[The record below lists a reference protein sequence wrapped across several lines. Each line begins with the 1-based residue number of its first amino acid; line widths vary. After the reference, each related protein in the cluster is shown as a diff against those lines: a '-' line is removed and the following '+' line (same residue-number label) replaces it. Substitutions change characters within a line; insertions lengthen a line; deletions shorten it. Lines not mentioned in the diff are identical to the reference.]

1 MTISDTIQAVIRYK
15 TLVLLSI
22 VAAVFLSLYAI
33 WRAPLD
39 AIPDI
44 SDPQI
49 VIYAKWPRSPQLL
62 ETKVTEPL
70 IEALAGSPGIQSMR
84 ATSHMGY
91 SFIYLILNNDEQRA
105 SVQQRVLDKINA
117 IRTNLPSD
125 ASITLGP
132 NASSVG
138 WIYQYALVDREGT
151 HDLRDLRL
159 INQSIVKSA
168 LQTIPGI
175 AEVATVGGLEKQ
187 YQLKLF
193 PPLLAQSGLTLRD
206 VIEALQRAFQE
217 AGGRTIDV
225 TNREYQVSGSVGSG
239 SVDDLESLVVGRNS
253 EHKAIRLKDIG
264 YIQVGYDLRR
274 GIADLDGTGEVVGGI
289 VIMEH
294 GQNVLAVT
302 RAVEK
307 KMHSI
312 GASLPT
318 GVEAVNTYNRSS
330 LIKQTL
336 RSFVET
342 LLYELLV
349 VVVVVGVFL
358 RNGRTAFAPICILL
372 LATLF
377 TVLPLAAFGQ
387 TINLL
392 SLAGLAIAIGEMV
405 DATIVIVENCSAELA
420 AHPQASQ
427 AERREIVVRA
437 IATVTRPLLFS
448 LLIILASFVPV
459 FFLGE
464 REARLFNPLAFSK
477 TAAMTFSTLLTLF
490 LLPLLAMWIFRKW
503 NAPVRPESMLGVR
516 FYRAMLRGAIR
527 FRYVVLAVSIA
538 TLVPAIWLLG
548 NFRTDYMPEMEEGS
562 VLYMPTTLPGVPVRE
577 ASWVLQEMDKR
588 LKAFPEVER
597 VFGKLGRADTSTD
610 PAPVTMIET
619 TVLLYPQAKWR
630 PGMTKDKLVAAM
642 NEALH
647 VVGYS
652 NTWTQPI
659 ATRVIMQDTGIQTA
673 VGLKVKG
680 TDFSVIQQL
689 ALDVEKILRGVPG
702 TASVVAERIADGYFI
717 DAQYDPARMA
727 EQGVTVDE
735 AMDTVRY
742 AIGGEN
748 VVGVTQP
755 DRSIVPLNVQYSPEY
770 TDTLEKI
777 RNAAVVTGDGRAVA
791 IRDIADVAVRKLPE
805 MIRNDNG
812 KLAGYIYVYLG
823 DITAADY
830 VSVAK
835 RVLAEQI
842 SLPAGYEVEWTGLYR
857 YTEQAQARLKYIVP
871 LTLAIIFALLL
882 MAFKSFADSALIML
896 SVPFALVGGVFLQAV
911 LQYSTTTAVVVGYIA
926 LFAIAIQTGI
936 IMIVFIRQALA
947 ARTATQSYI
956 DAVIDG
962 SVLRLRPK
970 LMTVAAT
977 VLSLLPVM
985 ISSGQGMELMKP
997 IATPTIG
1004 GMVSST
1010 LYVLVL
1016 IPCLFAI
1023 GEDWRRW
1030 RASRSQMKA

>member
-1 MTISDTIQAVIRYK
+1 MNAVISAAIRFRAAIGILL
-15 TLVLLSI
+15 TLGIGLS
-22 VAAVFLSLYAI
+22 VFAI
-33 WRAPLD
+33 RQAPLD
-39 AIPDI
+39 AIPDV

-62 ETKVTEPL
+62 EAKVTEPL
-70 IEALAGSPGIQSMR
+70 IQALIGSPGIQSMR

-91 SFIYLILNNDEQRA
+91 SFVYVILNDAKQRA
-105 SVQQRVLDKINA
+105 TVQQRVLDKINS
-117 IRTNLPSD
+117 IRAQLPGD

-138 WIYQYALVDREGT
+138 WIYQYALVDHEAT
-151 HDLRDLRL
+151 HDLRDLRAL
-159 INQSIVKSA
+159 NQSTVKLT
-168 LQTIPGI
+168 LQTVPGV

-187 YQLKLF
+187 YQLKIF

-206 VIEALQRAFQE
+206 VINALQSAFQE
-217 AGGRTIDV
+217 TGGRTIDV
-225 TNREYQVSGSVGSG
+225 TNREYQVSGSIGSG
-239 SVDDLESLVVGRNS
+239 SVDDLESIVVGRNRDLQ
-253 EHKAIRLKDIG
+253 AIRLKDLG
-264 YIQVGYDLRR
+264 YVQVGYDLRR
-274 GIADLDGTGEVVGGI
+274 GIADLDGKGEVVGGI

-302 RAVEK
+302 RAVEEK
-307 KMHSI
+307 LQSI
-312 GASLPT
+312 AANLPQ
-318 GVEAVNTYNRSS
+318 GVEVVNTYNRSS

-349 VVVVVGVFL
+349 VVVVVAVFL
-358 RNGRTAFAPICILL
+358 RNIRTALAPVCILL

-405 DATIVIVENCSAELA
+405 DATIVIIENCTAELA
-420 AHPQASQ
+420 AHPQAS
-427 AERREIVVRA
+427 AVERSEIVVRS

-448 LLIILASFVPV
+448 LLIILTSFVPV

-464 REARLFNPLAFSK
+464 REARLFDPLAFSK

-490 LLPLLAMWIFRKW
+490 LLPLLAVWIFRKW
-503 NAPVRPESMLGVR
+503 NAPVRSESVLGVR
-516 FYRAMLRGAIR
+516 IYRAVLRSAIR
-527 FRYVVLAVSIA
+527 FRYGVLVISVAMLI
-538 TLVPAIWLLG
+538 PAIWLLG
-548 NFRTDYMPEMEEGS
+548 NFHKDYMPEMEEGS

-577 ASWVLQEMDKR
+577 AGWVLQEMDKR
-588 LKAFPEVER
+588 IKTFPEVER

-619 TVLLYPQAKWR
+619 TVLLHPHSKWR
-630 PGMTKDKLVAAM
+630 PDMTKDKLIAEMNAA
-642 NEALH
+642 LQ
-647 VVGYS
+647 VVGYV

-659 ATRVIMQDTGIQTA
+659 ATRMMMQDTGIQTA
-673 VGLKVKG
+673 VGLKIKG
-680 TDFSVIQQL
+680 ADLAVIQQL
-689 ALDVEKILRGVPG
+689 SQQVERALRGVPG
-702 TASVVAERIADGYFI
+702 TTTVIAERIADGYFV
-717 DAQYDPARMA
+717 DTQYDPSKMA
-727 EQGVTVDE
+727 EHSVTADE

-742 AIGGEN
+742 AIGGDN
-748 VVGVTQP
+748 VVSITQL
-755 DRSIVPLNVQYSPEY
+755 DRSVVPLGLQYSPEY
-770 TDTLEKI
+770 IDTLEKI
-777 RNAAVVTGDGRAVA
+777 RNAAVITRDGRSVPMKE
-791 IRDIADVAVRKLPE
+791 IANVAVRKMPE

-812 KLAGYIYVYLG
+812 KLAGYVYVYLS
-823 DITAADY
+823 DSTASDY
-830 VSVAK
+830 VGKAQ
-835 RVLAEQI
+835 RTLAEQV

-871 LTLAIIFALLL
+871 LTLVIIFALLL

-896 SVPFALVGGVFLQAV
+896 SVPFALVGGVFLQA
-911 LQYSTTTAVVVGYIA
+911 LLRYSTTTAVVVGYIA

-947 ARTATQSYI
+947 ARTGTQSYV

-985 ISSGQGMELMKP
+985 FSNGQGMELMKP

-1004 GMVSST
+1004 GMLSST
-1010 LYVLVL
+1010 LYVLIL

-1023 GEDWRRW
+1023 GDDWQRW
-1030 RASRSQMKA
+1030 RVSRKRGA